1 MLDVSINKN
10 LKNLILLICLKFLRL
25 LRDHLII
32 SKQLVN
38 QTNIEKLTPYK
49 TIHGTGA
56 ALFSNFW
63 NPKILSPETLADT
76 GIPEYSD

>member
-32 SKQLVN
+32 SK
-38 QTNIEKLTPYK
+38 
-49 TIHGTGA
+49 
-56 ALFSNFW
+56 
-63 NPKILSPETLADT
+63 
-76 GIPEYSD
+76 